1 MNIPNIQNLSIILNN
16 NRINDVKN
24 LFANFKYFKK
34 LSVANIQLNSNYIS
48 EIECFE
54 NDTIV
59 EVIFEIDNNELE
71 SVK

>member
-1 MNIPNIQNLSIILNN
+1 MNIPNIQNLSLILND
-16 NRINDVKN
+16 NRINEVKN

-34 LSVANIQLNSNYIS
+34 LIGATIQLNSNYIS

-54 NDTIV
+54 NDNVV

-71 SVK
+71 SAK